1 MSNQQQQQVRL
12 SWLEWL
18 LGAIH
23 TGFLL
28 FAFYCIFNAYALSDN
43 GDEADARLGA
53 DILRVIMFGFIGLIL
68 SSAGTVLVIRDF
80 LQRRGKS

>member
-18 LGAIH
+18 LEAIH

-68 SSAGTVLVIRDF
+68 LSAGTVLVIRDF
-80 LQRRGKS
+80 LQRRGNS